1 MALQNHNRI
10 QETTQSSGD
19 ANFLL
24 AGALTGYRP
33 FASGVGDG
41 NICYYTVE
49 HYVENQWEIGLGAY
63 SEGTDTL
70 SRDNI
75 IDSSNG
81 GNKIDFAA
89 GVKSIFVDIPES
101 KRLYYDENDNIF
113 IKNDVLTVGSGVFK
127 DSVHTDNHYTS
138 AEWKDAY
145 DWGDHSSVGYLED
158 INSESINDL
167 SDVNTAGIASGKI
180 LKYNGAAW
188 VIDDDDNTTYTA
200 GDFAHNSLDGLDT
213 GDYRHLTATQKTDLT
228 DSGPSSLHYH
238 TSDRARGNHTGT
250 QATSTLT
257 STAYRTFYS
266 DSAGDVQ
273 SLAHGSNGQVLTSNG
288 ASANPS
294 WQDAAATY
302 TNEMAQDAVGGILYN
317 SPEISLTYVDGN
329 PSISG
334 DLIAG
339 SIDVLKLDSGVQDSL
354 GLADSALQSGANIS
368 ELTNDSSYITASSS
382 NTLTN
387 KSGSNSQ
394 WTNDEGYITSA
405 DGGNAT
411 TLDSLDSTAFLRSNT
426 SDSFTNGTLTISTG
440 TELLVDGLLNVDG
453 TINIASTT
461 ISLDGPSTDFN
472 ADGGTITFNTN
483 DLVIK
488 TSTGYIGINE
498 TDPRAHLDVAGSG
511 YFYNGVHT
519 ENHDTSA
526 EWKEAYDWG
535 DHSTQG
541 YLIDITNESIG
552 DLTNVD
558 VTGAA
563 NGKVLKYNSGTWE
576 IADDN
581 DTTYTAGSFNHNDLD
596 GLNDGTSYQHITQ
609 TEKTNF
615 GTAYTHSGL
624 TSGNPHSVSKSD
636 VALDNVPNV
645 DCTNASNITSG
656 TISSSILPPVALT
669 EVTVVVSEVAQLA
682 LTAEEGDVAVRSDEN
697 KTYMHNGGSAGTMA
711 DWTELQTPTDTV
723 LSVNGETGTV
733 VLTTSEIGEDA
744 DHNYVTD
751 AQLVVIGNTS
761 GTNTGDQSAGDFS
774 HNSLDDLNVGTNY
787 QHITTTQESNF
798 ESAYSHISNNGS
810 DHSYIDQDV
819 TSGSSPTFD
828 GTNFSGIPGTA
839 LDDTYIKA
847 NGAQALTANWDA
859 GGYEIRARTLE
870 SDVATGTAPLT
881 IASTTLVNNLN
892 SDKLDNQEGSY
903 YLARGNHTGTQL
915 ANTISDFDTEVA
927 NNSDVSSNTS
937 ARHTRSHTMTST
949 SDHTAG
955 EWKVFYSNAAG
966 VQELALGSSGKVLT
980 ANGTSSAPTWE
991 TPASVSGFVPYTGAT
1006 SDVDLG
1012 EHDLDLAGMLSLN
1025 PVGATV
1031 GSIRLWDNNT
1041 EYLELKCEGNSGFIT
1056 VDTDGGTA
1064 GNLYLTSNLTL
1075 FSTGASRF
1083 NGDLT
1088 ILGDLL
1094 PNSDST
1100 YDIGS
1105 TGTRWQ
1111 TLYVDNITT
1120 TDDGTSANWKAAYD
1134 WGDHDGLYADLSH
1147 SHGNINNDGEIGTT
1161 ANLPIITTTGGVLTT
1176 GSFGSS
1182 ANTFCEGDDSRLSD
1196 ARTPTSHDNT
1206 YHSTN
1211 YAAETV
1217 TLTAGTGL
1225 TGGGNL
1231 TTNRTFAVSYG
1242 TSASTACEGND
1253 SRLSDSRTPTAHTL
1267 DGALHTV
1274 SGLTPGHFL
1283 KATGADTF
1291 GFAAH
1296 GLTASDVSALSS
1308 ATNSTQNGYFGDV
1321 YLSDGSSNYMSI
1333 TCSDNLSS
1341 NRILSIDPNNANRT
1355 ISLSGNLTVSSTA
1368 TISGTNTGDQSAIS
1382 DFSGTKSEFNSACTD
1397 GTFLYVGD
1405 VSTHDAVTVTDSDE
1419 IDFTLTGQDITAVLK
1434 SGSIDETKLD
1444 TSVNDS
1450 LDLADSAIQAADL
1463 GSAAYE
1469 DTSAFA
1475 AASHAHGN
1483 ITSAGAVTST
1493 ATVASTDRILIVD
1506 TGSSSV
1512 VTGGPEFGTSTSTYL
1527 RNNGTWGTPTN
1538 TTYTEISESEIN
1550 TGTAS
1555 DLRTITGRRAAY
1567 IIGKSVPYT
1576 GATSDV
1582 DLGTYDITAATI
1594 TLNSAG
1600 GQISNFN
1607 NTSGSTDLTQR
1618 YGYAGYGWIW
1628 KYLGSGTGNNN
1639 EFQLWSEGAGGTD
1652 VEVFNITQDGNINFL
1667 EDVTIDGQL
1676 SASLVGITG
1685 TKSQFDTAC
1694 TDGNFLFESD
1704 ATTVGTNLLGLTNP
1718 SAVTFLRV
1726 NADNTIDTLSDSLF
1740 RTAISA
1746 AATNQTMY
1754 IGTTA
1759 VAINRSSATLNL
1771 AGIGTLST
1779 GAITSVGIT
1788 NHSTTIGTR
1797 MATTASAATQIP
1809 VFVSDPASTTC
1820 TLYTRTPS
1828 QLLSDIGAAASSHAH
1843 GNITSAGAVT
1853 STATV
1858 ASTDRILIVDTGSS
1872 SVVTG
1877 GPAFGTSTST
1887 YLRNDG
1893 SWATPTNT
1901 TYSAMSVA
1909 EGQTGTATTS
1919 RVMRADYL
1927 KSITEYRIGQTNPKS
1942 HDNTYHSTNYAA
1954 ETVTLTAGTG
1964 LTGGGN
1970 LTTNR
1975 TFTVSY
1981 GTSAGTACQG
1991 NDSRL
1996 HTRSHAIDGA
2006 SDHTAT
2012 AYRTFYSDSAGDVQ
2026 QLSHGTSGQVLT
2038 SNGASA
2044 DPSWQDAAGGGV
2056 PYTGATAD
2064 VDLGSY
2070 DLTATDGTFD
2080 GDVTLSAGNL
2090 YLPESS
2096 STEGAIYIN
2105 GTRVFHTYAPED
2117 PSSNTFVGRSCGN
2130 TSSIT
2135 HTTDNEGRFNVGVG
2149 YNACPSLTTG
2159 YNNMCVGTSAGR
2171 VLSSGHDNLCIGFA
2185 AGYDITTGQNNVCM
2199 GTYSGFHIAGADY
2212 NVALGARPLY
2222 ACVTGDYNTAIGFY
2236 SLYSTTN
2243 SRNIGIGANAG
2254 RTNTSGFGNIFIGYS
2269 AGFVSGQS
2277 AISSYEIGIGYLAKV
2292 TGNRGIAIGYQA
2304 EAGQDEAV
2312 IGGTDTTRTSLQGD
2326 LCIDDCAAP
2335 GATNGATIAF
2345 PDNDGEPDPAT
2356 GTACIYAQDVAGSG
2370 VHMFAISE
2378 TGTGQRISPHDP
2390 VTGEWVFYGFN
2401 TKTGKRQQV
2410 NMEKMV
2416 RTIEELTGEQ
2426 FLEEWYE

>member
-1 MALQNHNRI
+1 
-10 QETTQSSGD
+10 
-19 ANFLL
+19 
-24 AGALTGYRP
+24 
-33 FASGVGDG
+33 
-41 NICYYTVE
+41 
-49 HYVENQWEIGLGAY
+49 
-63 SEGTDTL
+63 
-70 SRDNI
+70 
-75 IDSSNG
+75 
-81 GNKIDFAA
+81 
-89 GVKSIFVDIPES
+89 
-101 KRLYYDENDNIF
+101 
-113 IKNDVLTVGSGVFK
+113 
-127 DSVHTDNHYTS
+127 
-138 AEWKDAY
+138 
-145 DWGDHSSVGYLED
+145 
-158 INSESINDL
+158 
-167 SDVNTAGIASGKI
+167 
-180 LKYNGAAW
+180 
-188 VIDDDDNTTYTA
+188 
-200 GDFAHNSLDGLDT
+200 LDGLDT

-228 DSGPSSLHYH
+228 DSGASSLHYH
-238 TSDRARGNHTGT
+238 TSDRARANHTGT

-273 SLAHGSNGQVLTSNG
+273 PLAHGSNGQVLTSNG

-334 DLIAG
+334 DIIAG
-339 SIDVLKLDSGVQDSL
+339 SIDILKLDSGVQDSL
-354 GLADSALQSGANIS
+354 DLADSSLQSGDNIS
-368 ELTNDSSYITASSS
+368 ELVNDS
-382 NTLTN
+382 
-387 KSGSNSQ
+387 
-394 WTNDEGYITSA
+394 GYITSA

-1242 TSASTACEGND
+1242 TSA
-1253 SRLSDSRTPTAHTL
+1253 
-1267 DGALHTV
+1267 
-1274 SGLTPGHFL
+1274 
-1283 KATGADTF
+1283 
-1291 GFAAH
+1291 
-1296 GLTASDVSALSS
+1296 
-1308 ATNSTQNGYFGDV
+1308 
-1321 YLSDGSSNYMSI
+1321 
-1333 TCSDNLSS
+1333 
-1341 NRILSIDPNNANRT
+1341 
-1355 ISLSGNLTVSSTA
+1355 
-1368 TISGTNTGDQSAIS
+1368 
-1382 DFSGTKSEFNSACTD
+1382 
-1397 GTFLYVGD
+1397 
-1405 VSTHDAVTVTDSDE
+1405 
-1419 IDFTLTGQDITAVLK
+1419 
-1434 SGSIDETKLD
+1434 
-1444 TSVNDS
+1444 
-1450 LDLADSAIQAADL
+1450 
-1463 GSAAYE
+1463 
-1469 DTSAFA
+1469 
-1475 AASHAHGN
+1475 
-1483 ITSAGAVTST
+1483 
-1493 ATVASTDRILIVD
+1493 
-1506 TGSSSV
+1506 
-1512 VTGGPEFGTSTSTYL
+1512 
-1527 RNNGTWGTPTN
+1527 
-1538 TTYTEISESEIN
+1538 
-1550 TGTAS
+1550 
-1555 DLRTITGRRAAY
+1555 
-1567 IIGKSVPYT
+1567 
-1576 GATSDV
+1576 
-1582 DLGTYDITAATI
+1582 
-1594 TLNSAG
+1594 
-1600 GQISNFN
+1600 
-1607 NTSGSTDLTQR
+1607 
-1618 YGYAGYGWIW
+1618 
-1628 KYLGSGTGNNN
+1628 
-1639 EFQLWSEGAGGTD
+1639 
-1652 VEVFNITQDGNINFL
+1652 
-1667 EDVTIDGQL
+1667 
-1676 SASLVGITG
+1676 
-1685 TKSQFDTAC
+1685 
-1694 TDGNFLFESD
+1694 
-1704 ATTVGTNLLGLTNP
+1704 
-1718 SAVTFLRV
+1718 
-1726 NADNTIDTLSDSLF
+1726 
-1740 RTAISA
+1740 
-1746 AATNQTMY
+1746 
-1754 IGTTA
+1754 
-1759 VAINRSSATLNL
+1759 
-1771 AGIGTLST
+1771 
-1779 GAITSVGIT
+1779 
-1788 NHSTTIGTR
+1788 
-1797 MATTASAATQIP
+1797 
-1809 VFVSDPASTTC
+1809 
-1820 TLYTRTPS
+1820 
-1828 QLLSDIGAAASSHAH
+1828 
-1843 GNITSAGAVT
+1843 
-1853 STATV
+1853 
-1858 ASTDRILIVDTGSS
+1858 
-1872 SVVTG
+1872 
-1877 GPAFGTSTST
+1877 
-1887 YLRNDG
+1887 
-1893 SWATPTNT
+1893 
-1901 TYSAMSVA
+1901 
-1909 EGQTGTATTS
+1909 
-1919 RVMRADYL
+1919 
-1927 KSITEYRIGQTNPKS
+1927 
-1942 HDNTYHSTNYAA
+1942 
-1954 ETVTLTAGTG
+1954 
-1964 LTGGGN
+1964 
-1970 LTTNR
+1970 
-1975 TFTVSY
+1975 
-1981 GTSAGTACQG
+1981 GTACQG